1 MCNCTSENLEI
12 PGLVLT
18 HHPGMTATHTTAFPR
33 QSARV
38 MLESPA
44 PKERAWGM
52 PGAQCTRSL
61 VCEDGV
67 WNAHEYSQ
75 RVHRKTPGIPHA
87 TVYGLYRALLGDR
100 AFLPPSPLR
109 SLLPGDLNASIGAS
123 GPHGFAV
130 RIGAVR
136 QERRRVHR
144 IQPRVRDDRDTP
156 LEWGGR
162 RQFYTDFGLRKIGI
176 FLQMGLDTASRGAR
190 TDLPVGS
197 ILGLMRP
204 LGIDRIDLH
213 RFP

>member
-1 MCNCTSENLEI
+1 MPTGPRKARPDDRLRIE
-12 PGLVLT
+12 PGISRFRVRAKAR
-18 HHPGMTATHTTAFPR
+18 PGMTELNTPPR
-33 QSARV
+33 FRGAMRPD
-38 MLESPA
+38 LAHHPP
-44 PKERAWGM
+44 PKRAWGM

-61 VCEDGV
+61 VCESSG

-75 RVHRKTPGIPHA
+75 RVHRNRPAFPHA
-87 TVYGLYRALLGDR
+87 MVYGLYRALLGDR

-109 SLLPGDLNASIGAS
+109 SSLLKDLNASVGAS

-162 RQFYTDFGLRKIGI
+162 RQFYTDLGFRKIRI
-176 FLQMGLDTASRGAR
+176 FLQMGLDTASRERR
-190 TDLPVGS
+190 TDLPVGQ
-197 ILGLMRP
+197 
-204 LGIDRIDLH
+204 
-213 RFP
+213 